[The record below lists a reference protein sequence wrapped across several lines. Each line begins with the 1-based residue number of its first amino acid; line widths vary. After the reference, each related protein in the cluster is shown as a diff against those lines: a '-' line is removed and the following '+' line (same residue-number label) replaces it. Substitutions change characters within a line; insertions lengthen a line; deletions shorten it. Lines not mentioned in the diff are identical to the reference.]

1 LHLLGFGV
9 SRRRAEAQRRNL
21 GWWFSNTKM
30 SSRKGINKQRERER
44 DRHRDRERTCGFLTD
59 VLCLLRKRW
68 IEANLIL
75 QATTQII
82 RCFFVCDSTTLCSS
96 YFIDTNYSQ
105 NHTHTHT
112 HFGAQDFLV
121 CPKHHA
127 RHSFNSSQAHEIELN
142 WVQCKFKHWIQCCA
156 LLDWCPTLLKVI
168 KSHTTQT
175 CTLESFTFQNVLTT
189 CNFKDPTPKHANES
203 SQNKTWHQPCLL
215 FILCALESHTYSPNI
230 LFNVLRQHLLHCNFN
245 FWKIVKHFLL
255 WRYILIFQHDLP
267 LFKVFFNLLCKIW
280 QIFKSKKV

>member
-1 LHLLGFGV
+1 
-9 SRRRAEAQRRNL
+9 
-21 GWWFSNTKM
+21 M

-44 DRHRDRERTCGFLTD
+44 DRHRDRDRDRTCGFLTD

-82 RCFFVCDSTTLCSS
+82 SCFFVCDSTTLCSS

-112 HFGAQDFLV
+112 HLGAQDI
-121 CPKHHA
+121 
-127 RHSFNSSQAHEIELN
+127 HSIQVNSMQAHEIELN
-142 WVQCKFKHWIQCCA
+142 WVQCKFKDWIQCCA

-168 KSHTTQT
+168 KSDTAQT
-175 CTLESFTFQNVLTT
+175 CTLESFTFQNVLTM
-189 CNFKDPTPKHANES
+189 CNFKYPTPKHANE

-230 LFNVLRQHLLHCNFN
+230 FLVCLDNIFYIEIFD
-245 FWKIVKHFLL
+245 FWKFVKHFLL
-255 WRYILIFQHDLP
+255 WRYFLIFQHDLP
-267 LFKVFFNLLCKIW
+267 VFKVFFNLLCKIW
-280 QIFKSKKV
+280 QIFRSKKV